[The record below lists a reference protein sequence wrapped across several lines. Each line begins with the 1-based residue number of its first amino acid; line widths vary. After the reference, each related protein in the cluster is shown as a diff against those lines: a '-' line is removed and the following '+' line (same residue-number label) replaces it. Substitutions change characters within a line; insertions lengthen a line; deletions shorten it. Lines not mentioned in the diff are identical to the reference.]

1 MGLEEQLRQAY
12 QRAGQPEPDEAGAYD
27 RFLRHRARQ
36 RRRVRVA
43 IGVGLALLLG
53 LVVLTPRLL
62 AGSQGAAG
70 GAKRLLS
77 RPMQGYELP
86 IPGGWEVAHDYGD
99 PIDLIDLLPR
109 RWQDPRG
116 GAQIDLQV
124 TFVAPQQYPGGP
136 PPGVPR
142 TGAALRQGE
151 QLIGGYDLS
160 GGPHTTGKRAD
171 GRPWVRVELP
181 TVNER
186 HHVDYAVAWPYR
198 CAPGGPCPRY
208 LKLRVLL
215 LQVYGHDRDW
225 PAVDRAARRMVQT
238 ARPITNAV
246 QAPVAGRPACDLTD
260 PLTWLEDAKRIADG
274 SVRIRMEP
282 IGGAV
287 SCHARAKL
295 AVVVKVGTTLVPVQ
309 GAGTAVTLDGDLP
322 ERAGWLS
329 ATWTWTNWCDSKDV
343 TLWRVDPDQPGREQ
357 QLFLLRPL
365 QILPRCIDRHRPSTL
380 AAVSTT
386 R

>member
-1 MGLEEQLRQAY
+1 MGFEEQLRQAY

-70 GAKRLLS
+70 GAERLLS
-77 RPMQGYELP
+77 RPMQGFELRVP
-86 IPGGWEVAHDYGD
+86 KGWEVAHDYG
-99 PIDLIDLLPR
+99 DLIDLLPR
-109 RWQDPRG
+109 RWQGLHG

-124 TFVAPQQYPGGP
+124 TFVAPEQYPGGP

-142 TGAALRQGE
+142 TGAGLRPDE
-151 QLIGGYDLS
+151 RMDGYDLS
-160 GGPHTTGKRAD
+160 GGPYTTGQRAD

-181 TVNER
+181 TIDGR
-186 HHVDYAVAWPYR
+186 HHVDYAIAWPYR
-198 CAPGGPCPRY
+198 CAPGGPCPRH

-215 LQVYGHDRDW
+215 LQVYGYDRDW
-225 PAVDRAARRMVQT
+225 PTVDAAARQMVQT

-246 QAPVAGRPACDLTD
+246 QAPATGRPVCDLAD
-260 PLTWLEDAKRIADG
+260 PAGWLEDARRIADG
-274 SVRIRMEP
+274 SVRVRMEL

-287 SCHARAKL
+287 PCHAHGKL
-295 AVVVKVGTTLVPVQ
+295 AVAVKVGTTLARVQ
-309 GAGTAVTLDGDLP
+309 GAGAAVTLDGDLP
-322 ERAGWLS
+322 ERVGRLS
-329 ATWTWTNWCDSKDV
+329 ATWTWKNWCGAKDV

-357 QLFLLRPL
+357 QLPVPL
-365 QILPRCIDRHRPSTL
+365 QPEMLPRCIDRHRPSTL
-380 AAVSTT
+380 EAVRTT